1 MIRLSLEKRKNELFK
16 AYSRFKSYVYYDN
29 FNMALRSKLSS
40 YESDGKVAEKL
51 ALLSKELYDY
61 SYGKPLSERIKK
73 LIQESSY
80 ISVPKTFSE
89 SDSSQRKSTLI
100 FSNKTTEKYV
110 VEKQTYLFDGA
121 IDLYLISTLWIIE
134 EGISLADIIGKDSYG
149 YHLHLTEDG
158 KRFSTD
164 KLLFSKYFEKYQEWR
179 DRGIKAAKE
188 QIESG
193 NDVLLM
199 SLDIKNFFHSVGIN
213 FSELR
218 KDIGINGEY
227 SLTHLIEKIHVH
239 YSSLIVARKNDEMP
253 ILPIALPSSGVIA
266 NWFLSSFDKEIKD
279 KIAPIYYGR
288 YVDDIFIVNS
298 NITPPE
304 NLKDHEGEEGS
315 EKVID
320 WLIKRFFHEGVPLKK
335 KKYGKKIE
343 LEFSDDK
350 YQGLIIQPSKLR
362 LFYFSPDWPLAMLNK
377 FEKTIAENSSAF
389 WFLPE
394 EENMKDSLDD
404 DAYDMHYEDTINK
417 FRSISDVKAS
427 KYGASV
433 FLAKRI
439 KLAIL
444 NSHIDGD
451 DIPKQIFRFFNGI
464 AILSLHNLWEKVIT
478 YFVVTNDSENLIKF
492 LNILLSSLDSI
503 DVKKG
508 IKKKAVINGL
518 YRHFKSS
525 LSISLTLNPEVIA
538 ELKNLKWKS
547 RDDFEEVTQGTLN
560 YRKSLLLRHHYL
572 PLPSLIITDYLV
584 TSDGSLLSS
593 RLFKNLIKRKNL
605 VRNNEIENEVWRI
618 PRWLYFQEFCMYLM
632 LKSLSEVE
640 LDSTVFTKNQSTE
653 KRQFDEIIVSEG
665 LKLYSHYNGGKDIS
679 HIVSATKYKAYVNSD
694 KNDKDSIKIYSN
706 QVKLVSKEKFENPK
720 IGITNMKLFGH
731 EILEAISKESFSG
744 PEKRNRHMKLL
755 NEAEIEKVDL
765 LLLPETSVPLEFLYA
780 YSDEARRK
788 NRAFVFGL
796 EHFTLDDTCYNVTMT
811 ILPFSIGDMTDVLIL
826 PRVKN
831 HYSPSEK
838 WEIGRVSKTFPQFRP
853 HIYHLYK
860 WRGLQFTV
868 YNCYELTDVVQR
880 SIFRSE
886 LDILF
891 AIEYNKDVNYF
902 SNIAESATR
911 DLHCFYV
918 QANSSDYGDSRVVQP
933 KKTMFMN
940 PVRVKG
946 GDNNVILTTTLDV
959 KGLRKFQSQPITH
972 QRDSE
977 EYKITPPDF
986 DHENPKMRG
995 SS

>member
-1 MIRLSLEKRKNELFK
+1 
-16 AYSRFKSYVYYDN
+16 
-29 FNMALRSKLSS
+29 MALRSKLSL

-51 ALLSKELYDY
+51 KLLAKELYDY
-61 SYGKPLSERIKK
+61 STGKPLSDRIQN
-73 LIQESSY
+73 LINESSY
-80 ISVPKTFSE
+80 VIVPKSFSE

-110 VEKQTYLFDGA
+110 VDKQTYLFDGA
-121 IDLYLISTLWIIE
+121 IDLHLISTLWIME
-134 EGISLADIIGKDSYG
+134 EGISLVDIIGKDSYG
-149 YHLHLTEDG
+149 YHLHLTEDR
-158 KRFSTD
+158 KKFSTD

-179 DRGIKAAKE
+179 DKGIKAAKE

-193 NDVLLM
+193 NDVLLI
-199 SLDIKNFFHSVGIN
+199 SLDIKDFFHSVRIN
-213 FSELR
+213 FNELR
-218 KDIGINGEY
+218 QDIGINREY
-227 SLTHLIEKIHVH
+227 SLTHLIEKIYIH
-239 YSSLIVARKNDEMP
+239 YSDLIGKRTKNEMP

-266 NWFLSSFDKEIKD
+266 NWFLSSFDKELKD
-279 KIAPIYYGR
+279 KMAPIYYGR

-304 NLKDHEGEEGS
+304 DLKDHEGDKGS

-320 WLIKRFFHEGVPLKK
+320 WLISRFFHEEVPLRKK
-335 KKYGKKIE
+335 KSGKKVE
-343 LEFSDDK
+343 LEFSDEK
-350 YQGLIIQPSKLR
+350 YKGLIIQPSKLR
-362 LFYFSPDWPLAMLNK
+362 LFYFSPEWPLAMLNK

-433 FLAKRI
+433 YLAKRI

-444 NSHIDGD
+444 NSHVDGD

-464 AILSLHNLWEKVIT
+464 AILSLYNLWEKVIT

-492 LNILLSSLDSI
+492 LNILLSSLDSV
-503 DVKKG
+503 DVNKG
-508 IKKKAVINGL
+508 IKKRDVVNGL
-518 YRHFKSS
+518 YRHFLSS
-525 LSISLTLNPEVIA
+525 LSIALTLNPKVIV
-538 ELKNLKWKS
+538 ELENIKW
-547 RDDFEEVTQGTLN
+547 RNREDFEKAAQGTIN
-560 YRKSLLLRHHYL
+560 FRKSLLLRHHYL

-584 TSDGSLLSS
+584 ASDSSLLSNG
-593 RLFKNLIKRKNL
+593 LFKNLIKRKSL
-605 VRNNEIENEVWRI
+605 VLNREIENEVWRI

-640 LDSTVFTKNQSTE
+640 INSTVFTKNQSTE
-653 KRQFDEIIVSEG
+653 KRQFDEIIVTKG

-679 HIVSATKYKAYVNSD
+679 NIISSTKYKAYVNTD
-694 KNDKDSIKIYSN
+694 KNDKDIIKIYSN
-706 QVKLVSKEKFENPK
+706 EIKLVSTGKFKNPK

-731 EILEAISKESFSG
+731 EILEAISKESFTG

-755 NEAEIEKVDL
+755 NEAEVEKVDL

-788 NRAFVFGL
+788 NRAFIFGL
-796 EHFTLDDTCYNVTMT
+796 EHFTLGDTCYNITMT

-838 WEIGRVSKTFPQFRP
+838 WEIGRVSKIIPSFRP
-853 HIYHLYK
+853 HLYHLYK

-880 SIFRSE
+880 SVFRSE

-933 KKTMFMN
+933 KKTILMN

-946 GDNNVILTTTLDV
+946 GDNNIILTTTLDI

-986 DHENPKMRG
+986 NHESPKKRG
-995 SS
+995 

>member
-1 MIRLSLEKRKNELFK
+1 M
-16 AYSRFKSYVYYDN
+16 VN
-29 FNMALRSKLSS
+29 FPRN
-40 YESDGKVAEKL
+40 
-51 ALLSKELYDY
+51 
-61 SYGKPLSERIKK
+61 
-73 LIQESSY
+73 IQ
-80 ISVPKTFSE
+80 
-89 SDSSQRKSTLI
+89 
-100 FSNKTTEKYV
+100 
-110 VEKQTYLFDGA
+110 
-121 IDLYLISTLWIIE
+121 
-134 EGISLADIIGKDSYG
+134 
-149 YHLHLTEDG
+149 
-158 KRFSTD
+158 
-164 KLLFSKYFEKYQEWR
+164 
-179 DRGIKAAKE
+179 
-188 QIESG
+188 
-193 NDVLLM
+193 
-199 SLDIKNFFHSVGIN
+199 
-213 FSELR
+213 
-218 KDIGINGEY
+218 
-227 SLTHLIEKIHVH
+227 
-239 YSSLIVARKNDEMP
+239 
-253 ILPIALPSSGVIA
+253 
-266 NWFLSSFDKEIKD
+266 
-279 KIAPIYYGR
+279 
-288 YVDDIFIVNS
+288 
-298 NITPPE
+298 
-304 NLKDHEGEEGS
+304 
-315 EKVID
+315 
-320 WLIKRFFHEGVPLKK
+320 KK
-335 KKYGKKIE
+335 KKYGKKVE

-350 YQGLIIQPSKLR
+350 YKGLIIQPSKLR

-444 NSHIDGD
+444 NSQVDGD

-464 AILSLHNLWEKVIT
+464 AILSLYNLWEKVIT
-478 YFVVTNDSENLIKF
+478 YFVVTNDSDNLIKF
-492 LNILLSSLDSI
+492 LNIILSSFDSI

-508 IKKKAVINGL
+508 VKKRDVINGL

-525 LSISLTLNPEVIA
+525 LSIALTLNPKVIV
-538 ELKNLKWKS
+538 ELENISWKS
-547 RDDFEEVTQGTLN
+547 GEDFEEVSKGTLN
-560 YRKSLLLRHHYL
+560 YRRSLLLRHHYL
-572 PLPSLIITDYLV
+572 PLPSLILTNYLV
-584 TSDGSLLSS
+584 ASNESLLSYK
-593 RLFKNLIKRKNL
+593 LFKNLMKRKNL
-605 VRNNEIENEVWRI
+605 VLNDEIRNEFWRV

-640 LDSTVFTKNQSTE
+640 LESTVFTKNHLTE
-653 KRQFDEIIVSEG
+653 KRQFDEIVVSEG

-679 HIVSATKYKAYVNSD
+679 NIVSATKYKAYVNTD
-694 KNDKDSIKIYSN
+694 KNDKDIVKIYSN
-706 QVKLVSKEKFENPK
+706 EIMLVSNEKFENPK

-731 EILEAISKESFSG
+731 EVLEAISKESFTG
-744 PEKRNRHMKLL
+744 AEKRNRHMKLL
-755 NEAEIEKVDL
+755 NEAEVEKVDIL
-765 LLLPETSVPLEFLYA
+765 ILPETSVPLEFLYA

-788 NRAFVFGL
+788 NRSFIFGL
-796 EHFTLDDTCYNVTMT
+796 EHFTLGSTCYNITMT

-838 WEIGRVSKTFPQFRP
+838 WEIGRVSKTVPNFRP
-853 HIYHLYK
+853 HIYHLFK

-880 SIFRSE
+880 SVFRSE

-933 KKTMFMN
+933 KKTILMN

-946 GDNNVILTTTLDV
+946 GDNNVILTTILDV
-959 KGLRKFQSQPITH
+959 KNLRKFQSQPITH

-986 DHENPKMRG
+986 NHESPKMRG
-995 SS
+995 K

>member
-1 MIRLSLEKRKNELFK
+1 MRI
-16 AYSRFKSYVYYDN
+16 N
-29 FNMALRSKLSS
+29 F
-40 YESDGKVAEKL
+40 
-51 ALLSKELYDY
+51 KEL
-61 SYGKPLSERIKK
+61 R
-73 LIQESSY
+73 Q
-80 ISVPKTFSE
+80 
-89 SDSSQRKSTLI
+89 
-100 FSNKTTEKYV
+100 
-110 VEKQTYLFDGA
+110 
-121 IDLYLISTLWIIE
+121 
-134 EGISLADIIGKDSYG
+134 
-149 YHLHLTEDG
+149 
-158 KRFSTD
+158 
-164 KLLFSKYFEKYQEWR
+164 
-179 DRGIKAAKE
+179 
-188 QIESG
+188 
-193 NDVLLM
+193 
-199 SLDIKNFFHSVGIN
+199 
-213 FSELR
+213 
-218 KDIGINGEY
+218 DIGINREY
-227 SLTHLIEKIHVH
+227 SLTHLIEKIYVH
-239 YSSLIVARKNDEMP
+239 YSDLISKRTKNEMP

-266 NWFLSSFDKEIKD
+266 NWFLSSFDKEVKD
-279 KIAPIYYGR
+279 KMAPIYYGR

-304 NLKDHEGEEGS
+304 DLKDHEGEKGS

-320 WLIKRFFHEGVPLKK
+320 WLISRFFHEEVPLKK
-335 KKYGKKIE
+335 KKTGKKVE
-343 LEFSDDK
+343 LEFSDEK
-350 YQGLIIQPSKLR
+350 YKGLIIQPSKLR
-362 LFYFSPDWPLAMLNK
+362 LFYFSPKWPLAMLNK

-444 NSHIDGD
+444 NSKVDGD

-464 AILSLHNLWEKVIT
+464 AILSLYNLWEKVMT

-492 LNILLSSLDSI
+492 LELLLSSLNSI
-503 DVKKG
+503 EVKNRIKKGDVKS
-508 IKKKAVINGL
+508 GL

-525 LSISLTLNPEVIA
+525 LSIALTLDPKIIIDLENIKWRSPE
-538 ELKNLKWKS
+538 
-547 RDDFEEVTQGTLN
+547 DFEEISQGTLN

-584 TSDGSLLSS
+584 ASDGSLLSNG
-593 RLFKNLIKRKNL
+593 LFKNLIKRKDLDLND
-605 VRNNEIENEVWRI
+605 EIGNEVWRI

-632 LKSLSEVE
+632 LKSLSEVA
-640 LDSTVFTKNQSTE
+640 LNSTVFSQNQSTE
-653 KRQFDEIIVSEG
+653 KRQFDEIIVTEG

-679 HIVSATKYKAYVNSD
+679 KIVSATKYKAYVNTD
-694 KNDKDSIKIYSN
+694 KNDKDIVKIYSN
-706 QVKLVSKEKFENPK
+706 EIKLVPKGKYENPK

-731 EILEAISKESFSG
+731 EVLEAITKESFTG
-744 PEKRNRHMKLL
+744 PEKRNRHLKLL
-755 NEAEIEKVDL
+755 NEAEVEKVDL

-788 NRAFVFGL
+788 NRAFIFGL
-796 EHFTLDDTCYNVTMT
+796 EHFTLGDTCYNITMT

-838 WEIGRVSKTFPQFRP
+838 WEIGRVSKTVPLFRP
-853 HIYHLYK
+853 HIYHLFK

-880 SIFRSE
+880 SVFRSE

-933 KKTMFMN
+933 RKTILMN

-972 QRDSE
+972 QRDSD

-986 DHENPKMRG
+986 DHESPKMRG
-995 SS
+995 

>member
-1 MIRLSLEKRKNELFK
+1 MKRLSLEKRNNELLK

-29 FNMALRSKLSS
+29 FNMALRSRLSL
-40 YESDGKVAEKL
+40 YESDGRVVEKL
-51 ALLSKELYDY
+51 KLLAKELYDY
-61 SYGKPLSERIKK
+61 SNGKPLCNRIEN
-73 LIQESSY
+73 LIKESSY
-80 ISVPKTFSE
+80 VIVPKTFSE
-89 SDSSQRKSTLI
+89 SDSSQRKSSLI

-110 VEKQTYLFDGA
+110 VEKQTYLFNGA
-121 IDLYLISTLWIIE
+121 IDLHLISTLWIME
-134 EGISLADIIGKDSYG
+134 EGISLVDIIGRDSYG
-149 YHLHLTEDG
+149 YHLHLTEDR

-179 DRGIKAAKE
+179 DKGIKAAKE

-193 NDVLLM
+193 NDVLLI
-199 SLDIKNFFHSVGIN
+199 SLDIKDFFHSVRIN
-213 FSELR
+213 FKELR
-218 KDIGINGEY
+218 QDIGINREY

-239 YSSLIVARKNDEMP
+239 YSDLISKRTKNEMP

-266 NWFLSSFDKEIKD
+266 NWFLSSFDKEVKD
-279 KIAPIYYGR
+279 KLAPIYYGR

-304 NLKDHEGEEGS
+304 DLKDHEGEKGS

-320 WLIKRFFHEGVPLKK
+320 WLISRFFHEEVPLKK
-335 KKYGKKIE
+335 KKTGKKVE
-343 LEFSDDK
+343 LEFSDEK
-350 YQGLIIQPSKLR
+350 YKGLIIQPSKLR
-362 LFYFSPDWPLAMLNK
+362 LFYFSPKWPLAMLNK

-444 NSHIDGD
+444 NSKVDGD

-464 AILSLHNLWEKVIT
+464 AILSLYNLWEKVMT
-478 YFVVTNDSENLIKF
+478 YFVVTNDSENLINF
-492 LNILLSSLDSI
+492 LKILLSSLDSI
-503 DVKKG
+503 EVKNG
-508 IKKKAVINGL
+508 IKKKDVINGL

-525 LSISLTLNPEVIA
+525 LSIALTLNPRVIG
-538 ELKNLKWKS
+538 ELESIKWRS
-547 RDDFEEVTQGTLN
+547 SDDFEEISQGTLN

-584 TSDGSLLSS
+584 DSDGSLLSYG
-593 RLFKNLIKRKNL
+593 LFKNLIKKKKL
-605 VRNNEIENEVWRI
+605 VLNNEIRKEFWRI

-632 LKSLSEVE
+632 LKALSEVE
-640 LDSTVFTKNQSTE
+640 QDSTVFTQNHSTE
-653 KRQFDEIIVSEG
+653 KKFFDEVIVTEG

-679 HIVSATKYKAYVNSD
+679 NIVSATKYKAYVNTD
-694 KNDKDSIKIYSN
+694 KNDRDVVKIYSN
-706 QVKLVSKEKFENPK
+706 EIKLVSTEKFENPK

-731 EILEAISKESFSG
+731 EILKAISTESFTG

-755 NEAEIEKVDL
+755 NAAEVEKVDL
-765 LLLPETSVPLEFLYA
+765 LILPETSVPLEFLYA

-788 NRAFVFGL
+788 SRAFIFGL
-796 EHFTLDDTCYNVTMT
+796 EHFTLGDTCYNITMT
-811 ILPFSIGDMTDVLIL
+811 ILPFAIGGMTDVLIL

-838 WEIGRVSKTFPQFRP
+838 WEIGRVSKKTPIFRP
-853 HIYHLYK
+853 HIYHLFK

-933 KKTMFMN
+933 KKTILMN

-986 DHENPKMRG
+986 NHESPKKRG
-995 SS
+995 